1 MGVGVS
7 MTIREAVEQEFVDA
21 SIARIDKEALYL
33 YTPLCGTCK
42 LGETMLDIVL
52 QSGGSMMPVSKL
64 NINFAPRLRNDWQI
78 TSVPCL
84 VLLEHGKPVAKEY
97 ALRSV
102 VDLHQWLQI

>member
-1 MGVGVS
+1 MGVGVG
-7 MTIREAVEQEFVDA
+7 MTIREAVENEFVDA
-21 SIARIDKEALYL
+21 SIARIGREALYL

-52 QSGGSMMPVSKL
+52 QSNTIPVSKL

-84 VLLEHGKPVAKEY
+84 VLLEHGKLVTKEY

-102 VDLHQWLQI
+102 VDLHQWLKV

>member
-1 MGVGVS
+1 
-7 MTIREAVEQEFVDA
+7 MTIREAVENEFVSA
-21 SIARIDKEALYL
+21 SMARLGREALYL

-42 LGETMLDIVL
+42 LGETMLDIAI
-52 QSGGSMMPVSKL
+52 QSGNTLMPVSKL
-64 NINFAPRLRNDWQI
+64 NINFAPRLRNEWQI
-78 TSVPCL
+78 MSVPCL

>member
-1 MGVGVS
+1 
-7 MTIREAVEQEFVDA
+7 MTIREAVENEFMDA
-21 SIARIDKEALYL
+21 SIARIGREALYL

-42 LGETMLDIVL
+42 LGETMLGIVL
-52 QSGGSMMPVSKL
+52 QSASTIPVSKL
-64 NINFAPRLRNDWQI
+64 NINFAPQLRNDWQI

-102 VDLHQWLQI
+102 VDLHQWLKV

>member
-1 MGVGVS
+1 
-7 MTIREAVEQEFVDA
+7 MTIREAVENEFVEA
-21 SIARIDKEALYL
+21 SIARIGREALYL

-42 LGETMLDIVL
+42 LGETMLDIAL
-52 QSGGSMMPVSKL
+52 QSGSAMPVSKL

-78 TSVPCL
+78 SSVPCL

-102 VDLHQWLQI
+102 VDLHQWLKI